1 MFCEDS
7 IYRRSL
13 FAKWIRKRYQKLC
26 YYYYSHQAPVLFAFC
41 DKRYFGLC
49 CLEVISNVV
58 YWNLVNCEL
67 LHCPFLKLLFFVCI
81 VLPGGTKTLLATVIL
96 ERCQRFHNVV

>member
-1 MFCEDS
+1 
-7 IYRRSL
+7 
-13 FAKWIRKRYQKLC
+13 
-26 YYYYSHQAPVLFAFC
+26 LFAFC

-67 LHCPFLKLLFFVCI
+67 LHCPFLKLLFLV
-81 VLPGGTKTLLATVIL
+81 A
-96 ERCQRFHNVV
+96 